1 MSVGLLAVVDDILS
15 AALKASAK
23 SAGVVIDDA
32 AVTPQY
38 VQGLSPAREL
48 PVVGRIALGSLANKF
63 LIIIPI
69 AMLLTAFAPWVL
81 PWLLIVG
88 GAYLCFEGA
97 EKVLEWF
104 GFHHGG
110 HDGDEGG
117 RDEASRPRRDP
128 HRPHPV
134 DGDHADRP
142 VERRPDLDFWSRVAV
157 LAVIALAMTALVYG
171 AVALLVKLDDI
182 GLKMAKSG
190 SARVRHTGMRIV
202 RSMPAVFRVISIVGT
217 VAMLWVGGHLVLAN
231 LGEVGW
237 HAPVDLLHAVE
248 HALEPAGP
256 VVVWFGDTLVSA
268 DRGCAHRPRDRRD
281 HPRHRQGVRA
291 ELDLQRGA
299 RTRVRCRGSGRRSRL
314 RRLTR
319 GCRSIRHRPRRA
331 RLGGVPTDADDAHP
345 AARPAAMPLA
355 ESSTTM
361 QRAVRPR
368 GARRGEERLGIGLA
382 ARDVLRRDGD
392 RGSAARGIHA
402 RLRERQ
408 DRRRDERVRQ
418 AAERRAGRRRRDR
431 HDAVGLAVSA
441 ASSARFSARLTSC
454 GRSGSSSAIESC
466 PCRPW
471 MIERVRG
478 STP

>member
-110 HDGDEGG
+110 HDDEGG
-117 RDEASRPRRDP
+117 RDEKRLVMGAIRTDLILSTEIMLIGLSN
-128 HRPHPV
+128 V
-134 DGDHADRP
+134 D
-142 VERRPDLDFWSRVAV
+142 PDLDFWLRLAV
-157 LAVIALAMTALVYG
+157 LAVIALSMTALVYG
-171 AVALLVKLDDI
+171 AVALLVKIDDI
-182 GLKMAKSG
+182 GLKMAKST
-190 SARVRHTGMRIV
+190 SSNVRHTGMRIV

-237 HAPVDLLHAVE
+237 HPPVELLHAVE
-248 HALEPAGP
+248 HALDPAGP
-256 VVVWFGDTLVSA
+256 VVVWLGDTLVSA
-268 DRGCAHRPRDRRD
+268 IAGVVVGLVIVGVALVIGKAFGKNLSFSEGHR
-281 HPRHRQGVRA
+281 A
-291 ELDLQRGA
+291 
-299 RTRVRCRGSGRRSRL
+299 
-314 RRLTR
+314 
-319 GCRSIRHRPRRA
+319 
-331 RLGGVPTDADDAHP
+331 
-345 AARPAAMPLA
+345 
-355 ESSTTM
+355 
-361 QRAVRPR
+361 PR
-368 GARRGEERLGIGLA
+368 GET
-382 ARDVLRRDGD
+382 D
-392 RGSAARGIHA
+392 
-402 RLRERQ
+402 
-408 DRRRDERVRQ
+408 
-418 AAERRAGRRRRDR
+418 
-431 HDAVGLAVSA
+431 
-441 ASSARFSARLTSC
+441 
-454 GRSGSSSAIESC
+454 
-466 PCRPW
+466 
-471 MIERVRG
+471 
-478 STP
+478 